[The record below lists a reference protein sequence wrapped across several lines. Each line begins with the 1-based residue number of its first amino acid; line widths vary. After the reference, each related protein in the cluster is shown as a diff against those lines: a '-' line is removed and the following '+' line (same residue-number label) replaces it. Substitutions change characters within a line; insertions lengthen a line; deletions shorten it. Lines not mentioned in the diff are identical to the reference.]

1 LKYIADFHIH
11 SHFSVATSG
20 NLVPEHLEY
29 WARLKGID
37 VVGTGDCIHPGW
49 LDEIK
54 EKLEPAENGLY
65 RLKNEYRLE
74 ESRYLS
80 GKNMPRE
87 VYFVLTGEI
96 SSIYKKNGRVRKVH
110 NLCVFPDIA
119 AAEKVQSRLD
129 RMGNIRSDGRPIL
142 GIDSKIILEMV
153 LESSEQ
159 SFLVPC
165 HIWTPWFSVLG
176 SKSGFDSIEEC
187 YDDLTRHI
195 FALETGLSSDP
206 PMNRACGFLDR
217 FTLVSNSD
225 AHSPEKLGREANIFD
240 AELGYGAM
248 VDALKGRVGFLG
260 TIEFFPQEGKYHY
273 DGHRKCGIRW
283 DPLETMRHRGICPVC
298 GKPVTRGVLYRVA
311 ELADRHEE
319 AGGRRDSFHSITQL
333 PDILAEILGQK
344 SAKSGKVTK
353 EYHRLIGSLGSE
365 FYILLDAPTQE
376 IQEAGGDLLAEG
388 IRRLRSGDV
397 VIEEGY
403 DGEFGRIKVFREGEA
418 KTFTGGGLF
427 GPGTAMAPAGSAS
440 SSMKFDI
447 AEFKELHEKLGLQE
461 GAPRVLFDLPEG
473 AAGQALSKGLTDDQ
487 RAGIEHGEGPCMV
500 IAGPGTGKTAI
511 LTRRI
516 LHLVKNLDVPP
527 GEILAVTF
535 SNRAAREM
543 RERVEAIMPAKD
555 LVISTFH
562 AFGLGILKEHCAAAG
577 RREDFIIVDEDDIS
591 DIIAG
596 IVREEKK
603 ITRTVRAIE
612 AAKQG
617 ADADG
622 ETIKYLGKYNE
633 ELKRLNAFDLADLI
647 ALPVEMFK
655 NDPAILEEYR
665 RRYRWILVDEFQDIN
680 AAQYELLKLLA
691 GEGSPNLFM
700 IGDPDQAIYGFRG
713 SDARFLSRVMEE
725 YPGTR
730 VLRLDRSFRCPDPV
744 MRAAAQVLG
753 REKPVVGRDIDMK
766 VHIQEMATDLSEA
779 DWIAAAIEK
788 SMGGLRSFSMDS
800 GITEGDAEDEEVSLG
815 DYAVLCRSSFLFDAI
830 IEAFRNHAVPYQVA
844 GSESLVRRDPYR
856 QAVRS
861 LKKIFYTGSDPAV
874 SLAVTSD
881 IWGMIKKGDR
891 VSDVLKFLMVFAEA
905 PEDAILRMVSF
916 AEPYGRA
923 YHDFFRSCSLRQGA
937 DDRDD
942 RAEAVSL
949 MTIHASKGLEFDT
962 VFIPAC
968 EKGIIPFELYGE
980 KNDGE
985 LAEEERLFY
994 VGVTRTVR
1002 NLYLTYAKKRA
1013 VKGRILK
1020 QERSPFLDRLEEKLL
1035 KKGKREPGKKSRSDD
1050 LQLDMFKDV

>member
-1 LKYIADFHIH
+1 MKFIADFHIH

-49 LDEIK
+49 LDEIR
-54 EKLEPAENGLY
+54 EKMEPAGNGFY
-65 RLKNEYRLE
+65 RLKDQYRLE

-80 GKNMPRE
+80 GKNMPRD
-87 VYFVLTGEI
+87 VNFLLTGEI
-96 SSIYKKNGRVRKVH
+96 SSIYKKNGKVRKVH
-110 NLCVFPDIA
+110 NLCVFPHIE

-159 SFLVPC
+159 SFLIPC

-187 YDDLTRHI
+187 YDDLTKHI

-206 PMNRACGFLDR
+206 PMNRTCGFLDR

-240 AELGYGAM
+240 TELSYGA
-248 VDALKGRVGFLG
+248 VLVALREGEGFNG

-273 DGHRKCGIRW
+273 DGHRKCAIRW
-283 DPLETMRHRGICPVC
+283 DPLETVRHRGICPVC
-298 GKPVTRGVLYRVA
+298 GKPVTRGVMYRVA
-311 ELADRHEE
+311 ELADRQEP
-319 AGGRRDSFHSITQL
+319 GGAAKASFRSITQL
-333 PDILAEILGQK
+333 PDLLAELMGQK
-344 SAKSGKVTK
+344 SARSGRVTK
-353 EYHRLIGSLGSE
+353 EYHRLINGLGSE
-365 FYILLDAPTQE
+365 FYILLDASPAE
-376 IQEAGGDLLAEG
+376 LQEAGGEVLAEG
-388 IRRLRSGDV
+388 IGRLRSGNV
-397 VIEEGY
+397 IIEEGY
-403 DGEFGRIKVFREGEA
+403 DGEFGRVKVFKEGEA
-418 KTFTGGGLF
+418 RSFSGGGLF
-427 GPGTAMAPAGSAS
+427 GGAAAPAAADAPS
-440 SSMKFDI
+440 SVTFNI
-447 AEFKELHEKLGLQE
+447 AEFKELHRAMALQQE
-461 GAPRVLFDLPEG
+461 GPRVLFDLPEG
-473 AAGQALSKGLTDDQ
+473 AAGQALTKGLTEEQ

-516 LHLVKNLDVPP
+516 LHLVKNLEVPP
-527 GEILAVTF
+527 EEILAVTF

-543 RERVEAIMPAKD
+543 RERVEAIMAAD
-555 LVISTFH
+555 NLAISTFH
-562 AFGLGILKEHCAAAG
+562 AFGLGILREHCAAVG
-577 RREDFIIVDEDDIS
+577 RREDFVIVDEDDIPE
-591 DIIAG
+591 IMAG
-596 IVREEKK
+596 TIKDEKK
-603 ITRTVRAIE
+603 LSRMVRAIE

-617 ADADG
+617 AEADA
-622 ETIKYLGKYNE
+622 ETVKAMGKYDE
-633 ELKRLNAFDLADLI
+633 ELKRLNAVDLADLI
-647 ALPVEMFK
+647 ALPVVLLKE
-655 NDPAILEEYR
+655 NPDILTEYR
-665 RRYRWILVDEFQDIN
+665 RRCKWILVDEFQDIN
-680 AAQYELLKLLA
+680 AAQYDLLKTLA

-713 SDARFLSRVMEE
+713 SDARFLARMIEE
-725 YPGTR
+725 YPATR
-730 VLRLDRSFRCPDPV
+730 IIRLDRSFRCPDPV
-744 MRAAAQVLG
+744 MRAASQVLG
-753 REKPVVGRDIDMK
+753 RASAVAGRDIDMK
-766 VHIQEMATDLSEA
+766 VNIQEMSTDLSEA
-779 DWIAAAIEK
+779 DWIAATIEK
-788 SMGGLRSFSMDS
+788 AMGGLRSFSMDS
-800 GITEGDAEDEEVSLG
+800 GIAEGDALDGEVSLG
-815 DYAVLCRSSFLFDAI
+815 DFAVLCRSSFLFEAI
-830 IEAFRNHAVPYQVA
+830 IEAFNNHAVPYQVA
-844 GSESLVRRDPYR
+844 GSESLVRREPYR

-861 LKKIFYTGSDPAV
+861 LKKIFYAGSDPAV

-891 VSDVLKFLMVFAEA
+891 VADVLKFLMVVGDA
-905 PEDAILRMVSF
+905 PEDAVRSMVSF
-916 AEPYGRA
+916 AEPYGGS
-923 YHDFFRSCSLRQGA
+923 YHDFFRACSLRQGA

-968 EKGIIPFELYGE
+968 EKKIIPFELFGD
-980 KNDGE
+980 KADDE
-985 LAEEERLFY
+985 LAEEERLFF

-1020 QERSPFLDRLEEKLL
+1020 QERSPFLDRLEEKLV
-1035 KKGKREPGKKSRSDD
+1035 KKGKREPGKKSKSDD
-1050 LQLDMFKDV
+1050 LQLDMFKDL

>member
-1 LKYIADFHIH
+1 MKYITDFHIH

-54 EKLEPAENGLY
+54 EKLEPADNGLY
-65 RLKNEYRLE
+65 RLKSNYRLE
-74 ESRYLS
+74 ESRFLP

-153 LESSEQ
+153 LESSGQ
-159 SFLVPC
+159 SFLIPC

-187 YDDLTRHI
+187 YDDLTKHI

-240 AELGYGAM
+240 AELGYEAM
-248 VDALKGRVGFLG
+248 LDALRDGNGFLG

-273 DGHRKCGIRW
+273 DGHRKCGIKW
-283 DPLETMRHRGICPVC
+283 DPLETMRNRGICPVC

-311 ELADRHEE
+311 ELADRQE
-319 AGGRRDSFHSITQL
+319 AGGPAQAAFHSITQL
-333 PDILAEILGQK
+333 PDLLAEFLGQK
-344 SAKSGKVTK
+344 SAKSGRVTK
-353 EYHRLIGSLGSE
+353 EYHRLLGALGSE
-365 FYILLDAPTQE
+365 FYILLDAPPGE
-376 IQEAGGDLLAEG
+376 IQEAGGELLAEG

-403 DGEFGRIKVFREGEA
+403 DGEFGRIKVFKPGEA
-418 KTFTGGGLF
+418 RSFSGGGLF
-427 GPGTAMAPAGSAS
+427 GPGTAVTEGKVS
-440 SSMKFDI
+440 SSSIKFDI
-447 AEFKELHEKLGLQE
+447 AEFKNLQERLGLQQA
-461 GAPRVLFDLPEG
+461 APRVLFELPEG
-473 AAGQALSKGLTDDQ
+473 AAGQSLARGLTDEQ

-516 LHLVKNLDVPP
+516 LHLVKNMNVPP
-527 GEILAVTF
+527 PQILAVTF

-543 RERVEAIMPAKD
+543 RERVETMMDSRD
-555 LVISTFH
+555 LTISTFH
-562 AFGLGILKEHCAAAG
+562 AFGLGILREHCAAAG
-577 RREDFIIVDEDDIS
+577 RKEDFVIVDEDDVPEIMT
-591 DIIAG
+591 G
-596 IVREEKK
+596 ILKDEKK
-603 ITRTVRAIE
+603 ISRMARAIE

-617 ADADG
+617 AEADA
-622 ETIKYLGKYNE
+622 ETEKVLEKYND
-633 ELKRLNAFDLADLI
+633 ELKRLNAFDLADLVAIPI
-647 ALPVEMFK
+647 ALFK
-655 NDPAILEEYR
+655 DNPAILEEYR

-680 AAQYELLKLLA
+680 AAQYDFLMLMA
-691 GEGSPNLFM
+691 GGGNPNLFM

-713 SDARFLSRVMEE
+713 SDARYLSRFMED

-730 VLRLDRSFRCPDPV
+730 MLRLDRSFRCPDPV

-753 REKPVVGRDIDMK
+753 REKPVAGRDIDMK
-766 VHIQEMATDLSEA
+766 VHIQEMSTDLSEA

-800 GITEGDAEDEEVSLG
+800 GMTEGDADDEEVSLG
-815 DYAVLCRSSFLFDAI
+815 DFAVLCRSSFLFEAI
-830 IEAFRNHAVPYQVA
+830 IDAFNNHAVPYQVA
-844 GSESLVRRDPYR
+844 GSESLVRREPYR
-856 QAVRS
+856 HAVRS
-861 LKKIFYTGSDPAV
+861 LKKIFYSGSDPSV

-891 VSDVLKFLMVFAEA
+891 VSDVLKFIMVIAEA
-905 PEDAILRMVSF
+905 PEDAMRRMASF
-916 AEPYGRA
+916 AEPYGSD
-923 YHDFFRSCSLRQGA
+923 YHAFFRACSLRQGA

-968 EKGIIPFELYGE
+968 EKGIIPFSLFGE
-980 KNDGE
+980 KDDNE

-1035 KKGKREPGKKSRSDD
+1035 KKGKREPGKKSKSDD
-1050 LQLDMFKDV
+1050 MQLDMFKDV